1 MTQAVFWF
9 FAGIA
14 VLSALLCIVQRNVV
28 AALLWLVATMFALA
42 GIFVL
47 LDAQFLGVIQV
58 LVYAGAILVLF
69 LFVIML
75 LNLGHAP
82 RDTRAWPRWLLA
94 VMVVS
99 ALGTTLLQLGGY
111 TPGRLAEEVVGG
123 PLAADPAQVFSSG
136 AAAAGQVAAHGV
148 VGAVAAP
155 LFRQWLVPFELTSVL
170 LLAAIVGAVVLAKR
184 KL

>member
-14 VLSALLCIVQRNVV
+14 VLSALLCIVQRSVV
-28 AALLWLVATMFALA
+28 SALLWLVATMFALA
-42 GIFVL
+42 AIFIL
-47 LDAQFLGVIQV
+47 LNAQFLGAIQV

-75 LNLGHAP
+75 LNVGHAA
-82 RDTRAWPRWLLA
+82 RDLRAWPVWLLA
-94 VMVVS
+94 VMIVS
-99 ALGTTLLQLGGY
+99 ALGATLLKLADY
-111 TPGRLAEEVVGG
+111 TPGRLAEEVIGG
-123 PLAADPAQVFSSG
+123 PIGADPTQVFAPG
-136 AAAAGQVAAHGV
+136 AAVAGQVAAHGV

-155 LFRQWLVPFELTSVL
+155 LFQQWLVPFELTSVL

>member
-14 VLSALLCIVQRNVV
+14 VLSALLCIVQRNIVT
-28 AALLWLVATMFALA
+28 ALLWLVATMFALA

-47 LDAQFLGVIQV
+47 LDAQFLGAIQV

-82 RDTRAWPRWLLA
+82 SDLRVWPMWLFA
-94 VMVVS
+94 VMAVS
-99 ALGTTLLQLGGY
+99 ALGATLLKLADY

-123 PLAADPAQVFSSG
+123 PLGADPAQVFGQGG
-136 AAAAGQVAAHGV
+136 AVVRQMAEQGV

-155 LFRQWLVPFELTSVL
+155 LFQHWLVPFELTSVL